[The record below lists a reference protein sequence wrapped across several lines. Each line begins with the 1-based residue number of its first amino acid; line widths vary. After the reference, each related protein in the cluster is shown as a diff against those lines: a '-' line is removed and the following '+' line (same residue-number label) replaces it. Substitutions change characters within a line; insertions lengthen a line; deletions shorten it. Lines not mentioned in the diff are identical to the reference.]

1 MTAGEEKEVT
11 MDVPQEQ
18 SGGTRRRRR
27 GGRRRTA
34 RSAAGEQEGGGLT
47 VVEKADA
54 VAPAPAPVGRELA
67 LATPGPRMLAPVQ
80 SAGARSTT
88 ASAPKAPVVIIAP
101 AKKKPTKVLL
111 VPKTAGVRPVRPV
124 LKKTFRARKIRVT
137 IDNTAKTHKRRRVV
151 LGKIDDMTDA
161 QVRDAAVRAK
171 LSRAETV
178 AKAPIGLLRQMVK
191 DYLTLRGQ
199 FL

>member
-1 MTAGEEKEVT
+1 
-11 MDVPQEQ
+11 MDVAHEQ

-27 GGRRRTA
+27 GAGGRRRTA
-34 RSAAGEQEGGGLT
+34 RSGVGEQEGGADVT
-47 VVEKADA
+47 VVEKADGIA
-54 VAPAPAPVGRELA
+54 APAPAPAPVGRELA
-67 LATPGPRMLAPVQ
+67 SVQ
-80 SAGARSTT
+80 SAGARAIP
-88 ASAPKAPVVIIAP
+88 ASVPKTPAPIVVLAP

-111 VPKTAGVRPVRPV
+111 VPKTAGVRPVRLAV
-124 LKKTFRARKIRVT
+124 KKTFRARKVRVT

-178 AKAPIGLLRQMVK
+178 AKAPIALLRQMVK

>member
-1 MTAGEEKEVT
+1 
-11 MDVPQEQ
+11 MDVVNEQ

-27 GGRRRTA
+27 AGGGRRRTA
-34 RSAAGEQEGGGLT
+34 RAAAGEQEGGADVT

-54 VAPAPAPVGRELA
+54 PAPAPSA
-67 LATPGPRMLAPVQ
+67 LATPGPRVLAPVQ
-80 SAGARSTT
+80 SAGARSAT
-88 ASAPKAPVVIIAP
+88 ASAPKPPVVILAP

-111 VPKTAGVRPVRPV
+111 VPKTAGVRPVRPI
-124 LKKTFRARKIRVT
+124 LKKTFRARKVRVT

-191 DYLTLRGQ
+191 DYMTLRGQ

>member
-1 MTAGEEKEVT
+1 V
-11 MDVPQEQ
+11 
-18 SGGTRRRRR
+18 R
-27 GGRRRTA
+27 
-34 RSAAGEQEGGGLT
+34 L
-47 VVEKADA
+47 A
-54 VAPAPAPVGRELA
+54 V
-67 LATPGPRMLAPVQ
+67 
-80 SAGARSTT
+80 
-88 ASAPKAPVVIIAP
+88 
-101 AKKKPTKVLL
+101 
-111 VPKTAGVRPVRPV
+111 
-124 LKKTFRARKIRVT
+124 KKTFRARKVRVT

-178 AKAPIGLLRQMVK
+178 AKAPIALLRQMVK